1 MVMTKDT
8 QQEPYFDDC
17 DVALSDGRGLSS
29 AQKIMEANGF
39 VVLRNS
45 IPPKLVQSLHG
56 ELLTAVAEG
65 RITNKLRDIHF
76 FPDGEISSAH
86 NLINYI
92 PSYALLQT
100 LPDILALVKSLFKDV
115 SVTQFN
121 SSYFA
126 KPKLQGLQTRAHQDN
141 AFFCM
146 EPADVVTCWLPVS
159 FARKENGCLYYY
171 LGSHRLGN
179 LDHVPEGN
187 LGASM
192 CIPDGL
198 LTQTAKKF
206 PKSYIEL
213 ELGDCIIH
221 NALVIHGSEENKSK
235 YNRNAFNFSIASK
248 YAVRNNQ
255 LYEKYQKRL
264 SSFLSKKK

>member
-1 MVMTKDT
+1 MVMTRDT
-8 QQEPYFDDC
+8 QQEPYFDD
-17 DVALSDGRGLSS
+17 ALSDGRRLSR

-45 IPPKLVQSLHG
+45 IPPKLVQSLHD
-56 ELLTAVAEG
+56 ELLIAVEEG

-86 NLINYI
+86 NLIDHI

-100 LPDILALVKSLFKDV
+100 LPNILALVRSFFKDV

-126 KPKLQGLQTRAHQDN
+126 KPKLQGLETRAHQDN

-146 EPADVVTCWLPVS
+146 EPADVLTCWLPVS

-171 LGSHRLGN
+171 RGSHRLGN
-179 LDHVPEGN
+179 LEHVPEGE

-192 CIPDGL
+192 CIPDAL
-198 LTQTAKKF
+198 LAQTAKKF
-206 PKSYIEL
+206 RKIYIEL
-213 ELGDCIIH
+213 ELGDCVIH
-221 NALVIHGSEENKSK
+221 NALVIHGSEENKSNH
-235 YNRNAFNFSIASK
+235 NRNAFNFSIASK
-248 YAVRNNQ
+248 YAARNDQ
-255 LYEKYQKRL
+255 RYQEYQKNL
-264 SSFLSKKK
+264 SSFLSKRK

>member
-1 MVMTKDT
+1 MTKDT
-8 QQEPYFDDC
+8 QQEPYFVEYDIS
-17 DVALSDGRGLSS
+17 LTDGRDLSK
-29 AQKIMEANGF
+29 AQRIMDANGF

-45 IPPKLVQSLHG
+45 IPPKLVHSVHD
-56 ELLTAVAEG
+56 ELLTAVAEN

-86 NLINYI
+86 NLINYV
-92 PSYALLQT
+92 PSYALLQA
-100 LPDILALVKSLFKDV
+100 LPNILALVKSFFQDI

-126 KPKLQGLQTRAHQDN
+126 KPRRQGLETRAHQDN

-171 LGSHRLGN
+171 VGSHRLGN
-179 LDHVPEGN
+179 LEHLPEGN

-192 CIPDGL
+192 CIPDVL
-198 LTQTAKKF
+198 LSNTGKKF
-206 PKSYIEL
+206 HKSYIEL
-213 ELGDCIIH
+213 ELGDCVIH
-221 NALVIHGSEENKSK
+221 SALVIHGSQANKSN
-235 YNRNAFNFSIASK
+235 YDRNAFNFSIASK
-248 YAVRNNQ
+248 YAVRNHQ
-255 LYEKYQKRL
+255 LYENYRKKL
-264 SSFLSKKK
+264 SSFLSERK